1 MNKLLISCI
10 ILFLILTTAITII
23 KPKMHKAV
31 VFSPKQTI
39 VENISEQITEQ
50 ETQIVHIQQY
60 EEDKNIEFKPQKTEF
75 SEQIIK
81 RKEQPFQSVQ
91 QAKQPQQKTQNQNKD
106 IKVSEPKPQTQ
117 QKQKYELPKS
127 VMDIVNSK
135 TQPTKQPDVI
145 TRAPEP
151 TAKPIP
157 ADTPKPQQIQP
168 VPEKLQNNAPLTEA
182 EEIIVWNK
190 WRSDLQNKVMR
201 DSRVAAPK
209 GTVFRFSFTVNKF
222 GQISNLKIWSDTP
235 AYTNYAVQSLKPLLL
250 SYQGKPI
257 LNFPARTKRITTNV
271 QGAFVISNQDRL
283 TSPKDY
289 NDIERV
295 RQ

>member
-10 ILFLILTTAITII
+10 ILFLILTTAITMI

-39 VENISEQITEQ
+39 VENIPEQITEQ

-91 QAKQPQQKTQNQNKD
+91 QSKQPQQKTQHQNKD

-127 VMDIVNSK
+127 VMDIVNNK
-135 TQPTKQPDVI
+135 ATQTKQPDVI
-145 TRAPEP
+145 ARTPEP
-151 TAKPIP
+151 TAKPKP
-157 ADTPKPQQIQP
+157 ADTPKPQQVQP
-168 VPEKLQNNAPLTEA
+168 APEKVQNNAPLTEA

>member
-10 ILFLILTTAITII
+10 ILFLILTTAITMI

-39 VENISEQITEQ
+39 VENIPEQITEQ

-91 QAKQPQQKTQNQNKD
+91 QSKQPQQKIQQQNKD

-127 VMDIVNSK
+127 VMDIVNNK
-135 TQPTKQPDVI
+135 APQTKQPDVI
-145 TRAPEP
+145 ARTSEP
-151 TAKPIP
+151 TAKPKP
-157 ADTPKPQQIQP
+157 ADTPKPQQVQP
-168 VPEKLQNNAPLTEA
+168 APEKVQNNAPLTEA

>member
-39 VENISEQITEQ
+39 VENIPEQISEQ

-60 EEDKNIEFKPQKTEF
+60 EEDKNIEFKPQKNEF

-81 RKEQPFQSVQ
+81 GKEQPFQSVQ
-91 QAKQPQQKTQNQNKD
+91 QSKQPQQKIQHQNKD

-127 VMDIVNSK
+127 VMDIVNNK
-135 TQPTKQPDVI
+135 TPQTKQPDAI
-145 TRAPEP
+145 ARTPEP

-157 ADTPKPQQIQP
+157 ADTPKPQQVQP
-168 VPEKLQNNAPLTEA
+168 APEKVQNNAPLTEA

>member
-10 ILFLILTTAITII
+10 ILFLILTTAITMI

-39 VENISEQITEQ
+39 VENIPEQITEQ

-81 RKEQPFQSVQ
+81 RKEQSFQSVQ
-91 QAKQPQQKTQNQNKD
+91 QSKQPQQKIQHQNKD

-127 VMDIVNSK
+127 VMDIVNNK
-135 TQPTKQPDVI
+135 TQQTKQPDVI
-145 TRAPEP
+145 ARTPEP
-151 TAKPIP
+151 TAKPKP
-157 ADTPKPQQIQP
+157 ADTPKPQQVQP
-168 VPEKLQNNAPLTEA
+168 APEKVQNNAPLTEA